1 MAKFD
6 SKTFNPQAFGAYVE
20 RIPQLKKSELIKS
33 KALRGNSE
41 IKRAFSSQ
49 TGSAYAILP
58 MYGLLDGEP
67 LNYDGVT
74 DITADTTDTYERGVV
89 VVGRAKAWT
98 ETDFAEDISSGG
110 GFMDSVAEQV
120 AEYFDGVDQD
130 ILLSILEG
138 IYNMTGTEN
147 EKFVDEHTYDITSE
161 GDGMVE
167 PATLNKA
174 IQKAGGDNKNCFT
187 IAIMHSEV
195 ATNLENLN
203 LLSYLKQ
210 TDNMGIQR
218 DLTLATWNGR
228 AVIVDDSMP
237 VSESDD
243 GKSVYTT
250 YILGKGAFD
259 YEDIGA
265 KVPFEMDRDP
275 SKNGGMDTLYA
286 RERKCFAPFGI
297 SYLKKNQASLSP
309 TNDELKDGSN
319 WEIVNNG
326 SSTDKKYINHKSIPI
341 ARIISKGR
349 L

>member
-6 SKTFNPQAFGAYVE
+6 SKSFNAEAFGAYVE
-20 RIPQLKKSELIKS
+20 RIPQMKKSELIKS

-41 IKRAFSSQ
+41 IRKAFSSQ

-58 MYGLLDGEP
+58 MYGLLEGDA

-98 ETDFAEDISSGG
+98 ESDFAEDITSGG

-120 AEYFDGVDQD
+120 AEYFDNVDQD
-130 ILLSILEG
+130 ILLAILEG

-147 EKFVDEHTYDITSE
+147 LKFVNEHTYDITGV

-174 IQKAGGDNKNCFT
+174 IQKAGGDNKNCYT
-187 IAIMHSEV
+187 IAIMHSEI

-210 TDNMGIQR
+210 TDSQGIQR
-218 DLTLATWNGR
+218 DLTLASWNGR
-228 AVIVDDSMP
+228 AVIIDDSMP
-237 VSESDD
+237 VSEGSD

-259 YEDIGA
+259 YENIGA
-265 KVPFEMDRDP
+265 KVPFEMGRNP
-275 SKNGGMDTLYA
+275 ALKGGMDTLYA

-297 SYLKKNQASLSP
+297 SYLKKKQVSLSP
-309 TNDELKDGSN
+309 TNAELKDGSN

-326 SSTDKKYINHKSIPI
+326 DSKNKKYINHKSIPI

>member
-6 SKTFNPQAFGAYVE
+6 TKTFNPEAFGAYVE

-41 IKRAFSSQ
+41 IKKAFSSQ

-58 MYGLLDGEP
+58 MYGLLEGDA

-98 ETDFAEDISSGG
+98 ESDFAEDITSGG
-110 GFMDSVAEQV
+110 GFMDSVAMQV
-120 AEYFDGVDQD
+120 AEYFDNVDQD

-138 IYNMTGTEN
+138 IYNMTGAEN
-147 EKFVDEHTYDITSE
+147 LKFVNEHTYDITSV

-203 LLSYLKQ
+203 LLNYLKQ
-210 TDNMGIQR
+210 TDKDGIQR
-218 DLTLATWNGR
+218 DLTLASWNGR
-228 AVIVDDSMP
+228 AVIIDDSMP
-237 VSESDD
+237 VTEGDD
-243 GKSVYTT
+243 GVSVYTT

-265 KVPFEMDRDP
+265 KVPYEMDRNP
-275 SKNGGMDTLYA
+275 AVKGGMDTLYA
-286 RERKCFAPFGI
+286 RERKCYAPFGI
-297 SYLKKNQASLSP
+297 SYLKKKQVSLSP
-309 TNDELKDGSN
+309 TNEELKNGAN
-319 WEIVNNG
+319 WELVNNG
-326 SSTDKKYINHKSIPI
+326 SSSNKKYINHKSIPI